1 MNEEHENQ
9 PAKRPVGRPEKQDIK
24 LPASAE
30 EIARNIFDNAKPVDP
45 SKRQTNQNKGSK

>member
-1 MNEEHENQ
+1 MGKSNDDSHSVRG
-9 PAKRPVGRPEKQDIK
+9 PGRPEKQDIK

-45 SKRQTNQNKGSK
+45 SKRQTNQNKESK